1 MEDQDIF
8 HRSKITYNFVCDFN
22 DIIDRQFNIYK
33 KKLIKEILEE
43 LEEYKKKEEYEKK
56 EQ

>member
-56 EQ
+56 EE